1 MMPLSR
7 RLGLCLAIAGAFDAR
22 ASGQTFNLRDLLTDF
37 LRAGI
42 TLAPPAAPFPSHE
55 AHFIAADSPQFLAV
69 QQFSGALANQLSSFP
84 IASSAGGFTYRFDP
98 ALGVFT
104 RSADS
109 FGPVYA
115 ERADTIGK
123 GKFNLGLNYSHFTF
137 DHIGD
142 LSLRDGDVRLVFTH
156 QDVNRDQSDLQPF
169 FEGDVITARLFLK
182 IKTDITAFVVSY
194 GVSDRLD
201 LGVAIPLVHVDLEA
215 QTDATIQRIATGTT
229 APDIHR
235 FVNGGSTES
244 FRQGGSASG
253 VGDVVLRGKYQFLR
267 GDRGGLAIAED
278 LRLPTGEERDLLGTG
293 ATQAKT
299 FLIGSLHLGQFSPHV
314 NAGYTWSSSAG
325 DEAEIP
331 DEISYTA
338 GFDWAVSPRM
348 TFAVDLLG
356 RDFIRTR
363 VVRVVD
369 TTFEANTNTNP
380 AAPPTIVTA
389 TFPRLVAER
398 GDSNSLLG
406 SIGIKIN
413 PFGNFLLTVNGL
425 FSLNRKGLQDDFAP
439 LVAVDYSF

>member
-1 MMPLSR
+1 MPLR
-7 RLGLCLAIAGAFDAR
+7 RRTILFLWMAIAP
-22 ASGQTFNLRDLLTDF
+22 ASLVAQAFNLRDLLTEF
-37 LRAGI
+37 LREGI
-42 TLAPPAAPFPSHE
+42 TLAPPTAPFPSHA
-55 AHFIAADSPQFLAV
+55 AHFIAEDSPQFRAV
-69 QQFSGALANQLSSFP
+69 QQFSAALANQLSSFP

-98 ALGVFT
+98 ALGIFT

-109 FGPVYA
+109 FGPIYA

-123 GKFNLGLNYSHFTF
+123 GKFNLGINYSHFTF
-137 DHIGD
+137 DGIDD

-156 QDVNRDQSDLQPF
+156 EDTNRDASNLQLF

-182 IKTDITAFVVSY
+182 IETDITAFVVSY

-201 LGVAIPLVHVDLEA
+201 LGVAIPLVHVDLDA
-215 QTDATIQRIATGTT
+215 QTDATIQRIATGTA

-235 FVNGGSTES
+235 FVNGGTSET
-244 FRQGGSASG
+244 FRQSGSASG
-253 VGDVVLRGKYQFLR
+253 VGDVVLRGKFQLLR
-267 GDRGGLAIAED
+267 GDRGGLSLAED

-299 FLIGSLHLGQFSPHV
+299 FVIASLHLGSFSPHV
-314 NAGYTWSSSAG
+314 NAGYTWSSST
-325 DEAEIP
+325 DDDTEIP

-348 TFAVDLLG
+348 TVAVDVLG
-356 RDFIRTR
+356 RDFVDSRT
-363 VVRVVD
+363 VKVVD
-369 TTFEANTNTNP
+369 TTFQANTSNNP
-380 AAPPTIVTA
+380 GAPATIVTA
-389 TFPRLVAER
+389 TFPRLIAEQ

-406 SIGIKIN
+406 SIGLKIN

-425 FSLNRKGLQDDFAP
+425 FQLNDEGLQDDFAP